1 MSRPMCFKTL
11 DIVRHHLLREI
22 EGLSRDQ
29 LLEIPEGRDDNVL
42 WNVGHLLCSLSRLTY
57 GRAGHPLPIP
67 QRYLD
72 LMGKNTNAL
81 NWPEPPDVDVVINQF
96 KSLPAQIESDH
107 AAGKFDAYEPLQITS
122 THTIDSLEEAVNFHC
137 FHEGLHIGMIITLK
151 QRLGLATTS

>member
-11 DIVRHHLLREI
+11 DIVREHLLREI
-22 EGLSRDQ
+22 NGLSREQ

-57 GRAGHPLPIP
+57 GRTGHPLPIP
-67 QRYLD
+67 KRYLE

-81 NWPEPPDVDVVINQF
+81 DWPEPPDVDTVIAQF
-96 KSLPAQIESDH
+96 KTLPAQIEHDY
-107 AAGKFDAYEPLQITS
+107 AAGEFPAYEPLQITPA
-122 THTIDSLEEAVNFHC
+122 HTIDSLEEAVNFHC